1 MKTISSNLIR
11 AALLA
16 VLSAAGVAAFAAA
29 YSSMYN
35 EELMPGRP
43 GERNVE
49 NRNALRAGMRE
60 RPDNTG
66 EAEREHDGG
75 ELRQQRPAQEESGSG
90 GISEGDDGTEG
101 AGELRLYIARHQHYA
116 SVGWSPSSWS
126 ATCGC
131 ADMARDE
138 KRASAQDLD
147 SGVGGK
153 HGDSRRLLAQ
163 HR

>member
-16 VLSAAGVAAFAAA
+16 VLSAAGVTAFAAA
-29 YSSMYN
+29 YSSMHI

-75 ELRQQRPAQEESGSG
+75 EFRQQRPAQEESGSG
-90 GISEGDDGTEG
+90 GISGGDDGTG
-101 AGELRLYIARHQHYA
+101 GVSELRLYIARHQRYA

-126 ATCGC
+126 AACGC
-131 ADMARDE
+131 GMARDE
-138 KRASAQDLD
+138 ERASAQALN

-153 HGDSRRLLAQ
+153 RSDPKRLLAQ